1 MEIERESGWNLHP
14 IGGETGKAY
23 MGIRDEEKVFLK
35 KNSSPFLA
43 ALSLEG
49 ISPRLIWTKRTGNGD
64 VLTAQEWCN
73 GRTLK
78 KTEMDSSK
86 VAEILGKIHQSD
98 TLKRMLYRVGGKEIS
113 AVDLIVE
120 YENDL
125 ANDLATHPVMEKA
138 YHYLMSELPL
148 GYTEDDIRVCHADI
162 SSENMLLSD
171 EGELFI
177 VDWDTTM
184 LTDYLF
190 DIGQLFARYIEKE
203 NWDKW
208 LAENNLTYTEN
219 EKKRVYWYAIIHL
232 LFDIKDAHKKIRYNK
247 MNELILKL
255 NRWIE
260 DVTFN

>member
-1 MEIERESGWNLHP
+1 M
-14 IGGETGKAY
+14 
-23 MGIRDEEKVFLK
+23 
-35 KNSSPFLA
+35 
-43 ALSLEG
+43 
-49 ISPRLIWTKRTGNGD
+49 
-64 VLTAQEWCN
+64 LTAQEWCN

-78 KTEMDSSK
+78 KTEMNSRK

-98 TLKRMLYRVGGKEIS
+98 TLKRMLYRVGGQVIS
-113 AVDLIVE
+113 AVDLIVD

-125 ANDLATHPVMEKA
+125 ASDLATHPVLEKA

-184 LTDYLF
+184 LTDYLI

-203 NWDKW
+203 NWGKW
-208 LAENNLTYTEN
+208 LEENNLTYTEN

-247 MNELILKL
+247 MNALILKL